1 MVAKRKQRQR
11 RKLRSRSVKRQRL
24 IRRNNVDHL
33 EQVYLLMTSQR
44 LTGKQQTLLERA
56 LGPGVTMVNM
66 EDIEDGETICLVDD
80 ENWTVT
86 KNGNWFR
93 YREDNIIELY
103 WA

>member
-1 MVAKRKQRQR
+1 M
-11 RKLRSRSVKRQRL
+11 
-24 IRRNNVDHL
+24 DHL
-33 EQVYLLMTSQR
+33 EQVYLLMTSQK

-56 LGPGVTMVNM
+56 LGPEVTMVNM
-66 EDIEDGETICLVDD
+66 EDIEDGETICLVDNK
-80 ENWTVT
+80 NWTVT

>member
-1 MVAKRKQRQR
+1 M
-11 RKLRSRSVKRQRL
+11 
-24 IRRNNVDHL
+24 DHL

-56 LGPGVTMVNM
+56 LGRGVTMVNM
-66 EDIEDGETICLVDD
+66 DDIEDGETICLVDNK
-80 ENWTVT
+80 NWTVT